1 MKPELFIFD
10 LDGTLVNSLADLTW
24 SVNTALQERGLEP
37 YHEEEIRMMVGNGI
51 RKLIERSLN
60 GRGFHNGEEIDNIL
74 KSFTKIYREHCLDRT
89 LPYHNIKQ
97 TLLGLK
103 GKGIKIAVLSNKA
116 DEMAKQIVTSLFG
129 KSFFDL
135 VRGMA
140 DGMPAKPEPSSA
152 LWICSSLGVLPA
164 SCCMV
169 GDSGVDIQTA
179 RRAGFFSIG
188 VTWGFRSREELEQS
202 GAQWAVDKPEQL
214 LQLV

>member
-97 TLLGLK
+97 T
-103 GKGIKIAVLSNKA
+103 
-116 DEMAKQIVTSLFG
+116 
-129 KSFFDL
+129 
-135 VRGMA
+135 
-140 DGMPAKPEPSSA
+140 
-152 LWICSSLGVLPA
+152 
-164 SCCMV
+164 
-169 GDSGVDIQTA
+169 
-179 RRAGFFSIG
+179 
-188 VTWGFRSREELEQS
+188 
-202 GAQWAVDKPEQL
+202 
-214 LQLV
+214 